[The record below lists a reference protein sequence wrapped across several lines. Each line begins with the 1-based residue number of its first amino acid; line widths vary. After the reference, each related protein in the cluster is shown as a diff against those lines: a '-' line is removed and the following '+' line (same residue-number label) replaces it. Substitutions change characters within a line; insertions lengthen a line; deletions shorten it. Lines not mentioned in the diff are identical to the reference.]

1 MSPPPP
7 PSAPSPQPEAPASVL
22 VVGTAGHIDHGKTSL
37 VRALTGVDLD
47 RLPEE
52 QERGITIALG
62 FTRLGL
68 PSGRVASFIDVPGH
82 ERLVRTMISGAS
94 GLDAVVLCVSA
105 VEGVMPQT
113 REHLDI
119 LELLGVQQ
127 GIVALTM
134 TDLVDEEML
143 ELAALDVE
151 DAVEGTFLE
160 GAPVIATAAG
170 PEPRGL
176 DQLAAALDALQ
187 PPARAS
193 AGPLRLPIDR
203 AFVQRG
209 FGTVVTGTLRSGSV
223 RDGDAVVVVP
233 EGIPTRVR
241 GLQVHGQPQ
250 DESSAGLRTAL
261 NLAGVERDDLHRG
274 MVVVHPDHPPL
285 SSMLDCSLR
294 LLPDTPPLPHLARVR
309 LLIGTAEVMAVVAA
323 IAADGPEPTEL
334 EDPLPPGTT
343 AFVQLRTDRPVLAV
357 PGDRCILRRE
367 SPVTTL
373 GGAVVL
379 DPWAPRFRRRNR
391 AEAHA
396 ELVALS
402 NGDTA
407 PLLHRAG
414 YRGLPEALCAQFGI
428 TGGESLAGHRL
439 GARRLAA
446 LGELLT
452 TTLSAWHQDHALAPG
467 APRRDLHQRALP
479 MLDARTFDSLVQ
491 RLADE
496 GRVCLEGPLI
506 RDPGFELRLTNAQDT
521 EYKHILGELK
531 TAGLAAPRFAEVLP
545 RSPELVGLMLHRE
558 DAVRVGDKLVHAGA
572 LADMRA
578 TVEGFLRAKGRMLPT
593 DFKDLFGGLSRKHA
607 IPLLEWL
614 DSQKITVR
622 DGDARILR

>member
-1 MSPPPP
+1 
-7 PSAPSPQPEAPASVL
+7 VL

-62 FTRLGL
+62 FTRLDL

-170 PEPRGL
+170 PAPSGL
-176 DQLAAALDALQ
+176 EALAAALDALQ

-209 FGTVVTGTLRSGSV
+209 FGTVVTGTMRSGAV

-233 EGIPTRVR
+233 EGIQTRVR
-241 GLQVHGQPQ
+241 GLQVHGSPQ
-250 DESSAGLRTAL
+250 DQSSAGLRTAL

-294 LLPDTPPLPHLARVR
+294 LLPDAPPLAHLARVR
-309 LLIGTAEVMAVVAA
+309 LLVGTAEVMAVVAH
-323 IAADGPEPTEL
+323 ISDDGPSPAPL
-334 EDPLPPGTT
+334 EDPLPPGST
-343 AFVQLRTDRPVLAV
+343 ALVQLRTDRPVLAV

-379 DPWAPRFRRRNR
+379 DPWAPRYRRRHR
-391 AEAHA
+391 DRAHA
-396 ELVALS
+396 ELLALRG
-402 NGDTA
+402 GDRA

-414 YRGLPEALCAQFGI
+414 YRGLPAALCTQFGI
-428 TGGESLAGHRL
+428 TGGQLLAGHRL
-439 GARRLAA
+439 GDQRIAALRDLLTASLAA
-446 LGELLT
+446 
-452 TTLSAWHQDHALAPG
+452 WHRDHPLAPG

-479 MLDARTFDSLVQ
+479 MLDARAFDALVQ
-491 RLADE
+491 LLADQE
-496 GRVCLEGPLI
+496 RVCLEGPLI
-506 RDPGFELRLTNAQDT
+506 RAPGFELRLTSAQDAD
-521 EYKHILGELK
+521 YQAILGDLK
-531 TAGLAAPRFAEVLP
+531 AAGLQAPRFAEVLP

-558 DAVRVGDKLVHAGA
+558 DAVRVGDKLVHASA
-572 LADMRA
+572 LAHMRS
-578 TVEGFLRAKGRMLPT
+578 TVEGFLRVRGRMLPT